1 MADQASLAGLRVL
14 VVEDE
19 MLVSLMIEELL
30 GEHCCSVIGPFD
42 RIAPALRAARSAQ
55 FDLALLD
62 VNVAGEK
69 VYPVAEMVA
78 RRGIPFLLLSGYGE
92 AAVPP
97 EHPDWQACA
106 KPFRAKDLI
115 RMLTE
120 RVAFGH

>member
-1 MADQASLAGLRVL
+1 MSDCITLAGLRVL

-30 GEHCCSVIGPFD
+30 TEQRCSVIGPFD
-42 RIAPALRAARSAQ
+42 RLDRALHAAQSSS

-62 VNVAGEK
+62 VNIAGDK
-69 VYPVAEMVA
+69 IYPVAEAVA

-92 AAVPP
+92 AAIPP
-97 EHPDWQACA
+97 EHPEWRACA
-106 KPFRAKDLI
+106 KPFRATDLI

-120 RVAFGH
+120 QVADDH